1 MSAKTMESLL
11 LVPPNLQRAVHFLVI
26 RLYQAEHLPSMDS
39 STLGLKKVQ
48 LPCTGVLWHS
58 RMPPSLTS
66 SLLLCAQNGID
77 AYIQVDFAG
86 PRPSVTVR
94 HLPPFA
100 HTPLV
105 VCALSQPGSQVSCT

>member
-48 LPCTGVLWHS
+48 LPCTECCG
-58 RMPPSLTS
+58 T
-66 SLLLCAQNGID
+66 A
-77 AYIQVDFAG
+77 
-86 PRPSVTVR
+86 
-94 HLPPFA
+94 
-100 HTPLV
+100 
-105 VCALSQPGSQVSCT
+105 